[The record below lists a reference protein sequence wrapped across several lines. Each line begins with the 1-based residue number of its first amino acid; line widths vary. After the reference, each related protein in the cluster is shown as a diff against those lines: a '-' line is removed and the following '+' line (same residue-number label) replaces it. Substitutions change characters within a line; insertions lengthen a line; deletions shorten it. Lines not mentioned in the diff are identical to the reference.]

1 MLTPEQCTTIEDVRA
16 EIDRIDHEIVK
27 LLGQRAKYVQ
37 RAAPFKTSVASVRAV
52 DRQAAMM
59 EQRRE
64 WAEQYEI
71 SPQLIEKL
79 FRLLVDYFVS
89 QELHQWE
96 DTEAR
101 KD

>member
-1 MLTPEQCTTIEDVRA
+1 MPEQCTTIEDVRG

-27 LLGQRAKYVQ
+27 LLGQRAKYVH
-37 RAAPFKTSVASVRAV
+37 RAATFKTSEASVRAV
-52 DRQAAMM
+52 DRQTAMM

-89 QELHQWE
+89 QELQQWQDKAE
-96 DTEAR
+96 
-101 KD
+101 